1 MKTNFKKIVLVAV
14 FLVALVSVVAVALFV
29 ADFAENSGDNIP
41 DDESN
46 SANTMNAI
54 YIDGEKYYPRVSVLN
69 YLIIGV
75 DKFEDQEKRGQ
86 SDFIMILSVD
96 RDAGTYKL
104 ISINRDTMVEVD
116 HYDTNGK
123 KGDTK
128 VEQIALSHA
137 YGKKDEISNKQ
148 KCENTELSV
157 SRIFMGMKFDGY
169 ISMTMDAVCEMVD
182 EIGGVEV
189 LIKDDMKIVDERLV
203 QGETVLLDGDLALKF
218 VRARTGVGEG
228 KNPERMERQKDFLKA
243 FFAKLEGQSLNTS
256 IIELY
261 DEISSM
267 LVSDSEDTYLEIFEK
282 LSSYDN
288 AGFVSPEGE
297 YTMGQTYWEFNVS
310 KDSIEEILKSIFYEK
325 AD

>member
-1 MKTNFKKIVLVAV
+1 
-14 FLVALVSVVAVALFV
+14 
-29 ADFAENSGDNIP
+29 
-41 DDESN
+41 
-46 SANTMNAI
+46 
-54 YIDGEKYYPRVSVLN
+54 
-69 YLIIGV
+69 
-75 DKFEDQEKRGQ
+75 
-86 SDFIMILSVD
+86 
-96 RDAGTYKL
+96 
-104 ISINRDTMVEVD
+104 
-116 HYDTNGK
+116 
-123 KGDTK
+123 
-128 VEQIALSHA
+128 
-137 YGKKDEISNKQ
+137 
-148 KCENTELSV
+148 
-157 SRIFMGMKFDGY
+157 MKFDGY